1 MLGVSIDGT
10 RQCLVLEFCAGG
22 ALDRRLTRDRERLDS
37 GSRVLMLGW
46 KQRLQIAVG
55 VGRGLVHLHSQDPP
69 MIHRDVKAQNVLL
82 TGEGKGEGEGGG
94 GGGGEGE
101 GDSSS
106 ISIHSSSSSW
116 LDRT

>member
-1 MLGVSIDGT
+1 M
-10 RQCLVLEFCAGG
+10 
-22 ALDRRLTRDRERLDS
+22 
-37 GSRVLMLGW
+37 
-46 KQRLQIAVG
+46 
-55 VGRGLVHLHSQDPP
+55 VHLHSQDPP

-116 LDRT
+116 LDRTKVADFGCVHGNEDAINRGHVITDEIIGTRPYMPTGEVSG